1 MHVNTIYKAPK
12 GIIRISADVEDKTLS
27 RVRITGDFFMVPE
40 ESITTLEKCLEGTKL
55 EYTSVSDAVNKFYLS
70 GVMTPMVTKMDL
82 VTAIMG
88 VIVGER
94 KAD

>member
-12 GIIRISADVEDKTLS
+12 GIIRISAEVNDNKMS
-27 RVRITGDFFMVPE
+27 NVRITGDFFMVPE
-40 ESITTLEKCLEGTKL
+40 DSILTLEKYLEGTKL

-70 GVMTPMVTKMDL
+70 GVMTPMVTKLDL

-88 VIVGER
+88 VVVGER
-94 KAD
+94 KTN